1 MTHEWPR
8 GLWPCSGPSGLH
20 LGRQCCCAG
29 PPPAAGGRLVSS
41 HPPSRSTQE
50 GWGRPS
56 SPQFPRRRVKEAT
69 SPHKGG
75 PGAGTAL
82 KGAHVGDGPVVATVR
97 QNVAPAERKGAKK
110 REVTWLVELGDPTF
124 VATRQNAKGPG
135 PDKPAGMRG
144 LGDPTLTGT
153 LGGHTGAKC
162 PVRQEHCVCV
172 IRLSWKNRK

>member
-1 MTHEWPR
+1 MGGSAAALVLLLLREGDWSPAPP
-8 GLWPCSGPSGLH
+8 LP
-20 LGRQCCCAG
+20 G
-29 PPPAAGGRLVSS
+29 PPRRGGAAPALLSFPGA
-41 HPPSRSTQE
+41 
-50 GWGRPS
+50 
-56 SPQFPRRRVKEAT
+56 PQFPRRRVKEAT